1 MNPRILMV
9 EDEELLRWS
18 LKEQLS
24 KKGYV
29 VLEAENGAQATKQFE
44 TESPDLILLD
54 IKLPD
59 TDGLTLLR
67 SFHSQDDA
75 LPIIIMTAHGSV
87 EVAVEA
93 MKEGAEN
100 YIDKPFNF
108 EEIYIKIERALEAS
122 KLHREVKYLRKQN
135 VATQGFDHIVAESKK
150 MQMILE
156 LARKICKSSTATT
169 ILLLGESGT
178 GKDVMA
184 RALHANSDRSH
195 KPFINITCSA
205 LSDTLLESELFGHE
219 KGAFTDAQSQKK
231 GLLELADG
239 GTVFLDEIG
248 ETTPTFQVKLLRFL
262 EEKTFKRVGGTHDI
276 AVDVRVI
283 AATNRDLEAE
293 IETGQFR
300 EDLYYRLKIMPLVI
314 PSLRERKTDIIP
326 LALHFIDKLNR
337 EFNRNVQ
344 GLSQAA
350 KEALNYHPWRGN
362 VRELKNTIER
372 AMIFCE
378 EATMQAEH
386 FDLKAFSRGRSKV
399 PLKNLIPAEG
409 LNYEEDVER
418 AYVVAALE
426 MAEGKHGKAGALLG
440 WNRDQIRYRIKK
452 FGLKEDAP

>member
-29 VLEAENGAQATKQFE
+29 VLEAENGAQATKQFS

-93 MKEGAEN
+93 MKDGAEN

-108 EEIYIKIERALEAS
+108 EEIYIQIERALEAS

-156 LARKICKSSTATT
+156 LARKICKSSTSTT

-195 KPFINITCSA
+195 RAFVIITC
-205 LSDTLLESELFGHE
+205 
-219 KGAFTDAQSQKK
+219 
-231 GLLELADG
+231 
-239 GTVFLDEIG
+239 
-248 ETTPTFQVKLLRFL
+248 
-262 EEKTFKRVGGTHDI
+262 
-276 AVDVRVI
+276 
-283 AATNRDLEAE
+283 
-293 IETGQFR
+293 
-300 EDLYYRLKIMPLVI
+300 
-314 PSLRERKTDIIP
+314 
-326 LALHFIDKLNR
+326 
-337 EFNRNVQ
+337 
-344 GLSQAA
+344 
-350 KEALNYHPWRGN
+350 
-362 VRELKNTIER
+362 
-372 AMIFCE
+372 
-378 EATMQAEH
+378 
-386 FDLKAFSRGRSKV
+386 
-399 PLKNLIPAEG
+399 
-409 LNYEEDVER
+409 
-418 AYVVAALE
+418 
-426 MAEGKHGKAGALLG
+426 
-440 WNRDQIRYRIKK
+440 
-452 FGLKEDAP
+452 

>member
-24 KKGYV
+24 KRGYV

-67 SFHSQDDA
+67 TFHARDDA
-75 LPIIIMTAHGSV
+75 LPIIIMTGHGSV
-87 EVAVEA
+87 DVAVDA
-93 MKEGAEN
+93 MKDGAEN

-122 KLHREVKYLRKQN
+122 KLHREVKYLRRQN
-135 VATQGFDHIVAESKK
+135 VGTQGFDHIIAESKK
-150 MQMILE
+150 MQLILE

-219 KGAFTDAQSQKK
+219 KGAFTDAHGQKK
-231 GLLELADG
+231 GLLEVAHG
-239 GTVFLDEIG
+239 GTLFLDEIG

-262 EEKTFKRVGGTHDI
+262 EEKIFKRVGGTHDI

-293 IETGQFR
+293 VETGQFR

-314 PSLRERKTDIIP
+314 PSLRERKADIIP

-337 EFNRNVQ
+337 EFNRKVQ
-344 GLSQAA
+344 GLSRVA
-350 KEALNYHPWRGN
+350 KEALNDHPWPGN
-362 VRELKNTIER
+362 VRELKNAIER

-386 FDLKAFSRGRSKV
+386 FDLQGRSGGRSMV
-399 PLKNLIPAEG
+399 PLKDLIPSEG

-426 MAEGKHGKAGALLG
+426 MAGGKHGKAGALLG

-452 FGLKEDAP
+452 FGL